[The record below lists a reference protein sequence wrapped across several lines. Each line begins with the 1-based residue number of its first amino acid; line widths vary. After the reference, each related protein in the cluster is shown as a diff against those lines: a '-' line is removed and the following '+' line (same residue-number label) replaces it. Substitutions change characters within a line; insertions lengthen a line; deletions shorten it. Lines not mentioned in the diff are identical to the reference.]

1 MSMKMIIK
9 DMFEK
14 PINRNINGVIKV
26 SEKDEESI
34 YQELSEYVVTH
45 ELVKHFRTFFNNYA
59 STISEPTSDIGVWIS
74 GFFGSGKSHFLKI
87 LSYLLDS
94 SLNIKDKKPIEYFED
109 GKIDDQLI
117 LADM

>member
-45 ELVKHFRTFFNNYA
+45 ELVKHFRTFF
-59 STISEPTSDIGVWIS
+59 
-74 GFFGSGKSHFLKI
+74 
-87 LSYLLDS
+87 
-94 SLNIKDKKPIEYFED
+94 
-109 GKIDDQLI
+109 
-117 LADM
+117 

>member
-45 ELVKHFRTFFNNYA
+45 ELVKHFRIFF
-59 STISEPTSDIGVWIS
+59 
-74 GFFGSGKSHFLKI
+74 
-87 LSYLLDS
+87 
-94 SLNIKDKKPIEYFED
+94 
-109 GKIDDQLI
+109 
-117 LADM
+117 

>member
-45 ELVKHFRTFFNNYA
+45 ELVKHFRTFFLI
-59 STISEPTSDIGVWIS
+59 TM
-74 GFFGSGKSHFLKI
+74 HQQ
-87 LSYLLDS
+87 YLNL
-94 SLNIKDKKPIEYFED
+94 
-109 GKIDDQLI
+109 QVI
-117 LADM
+117 LAYGYLVFSVAVNHTF